1 MCRLVFHAI
10 IACILGY
17 YVLRSEKNMGYRE
30 VYTAVNMAGEEYNI
44 SDRGLSITP
53 EKISFRVRP
62 GGSAEG
68 QFVVAGP
75 PGTAV
80 TGFLTSD
87 SFHMQ
92 LRRDSFAE
100 NPDRISWSFDAG
112 ALKEGEVCEGTI
124 GIVSSRGE
132 YKLPFKAEVVTP
144 QIAGKELEEISHPNA
159 AAERFLTLADEDWG
173 SAVRLF
179 YRKEFAQS
187 LVTEE
192 EKMLYRGLSQYPG
205 NEQNVEEFL
214 IAACGKDPVEFLVD
228 TKEIR
233 TEILEIGSYARSE
246 GAADYR
252 IVIKRRGW
260 GYCRLAVTM
269 AGSFLTPASAVLEGE
284 DFIGDT
290 CTFTYRVE
298 RHRLHPGRNFGKIYL
313 RSPYQEIRIPV
324 EIVYRRRSDGKARQE
339 RESRRALIEI
349 MRHYE
354 RLHVGWAR
362 EAQGMES
369 GIDNGEWLRQA
380 DELVKRLTF
389 LRRDRTFPR
398 LYAAQLLLMEN
409 RIHQAI
415 MELESVR
422 RKLAGVAPGEVLEM
436 GYSQYAGESDIEY
449 CYRQFLTALA
459 YHDADV
465 ITPRVGRILRERYRR
480 NPSDWR
486 IAWMM
491 LQLLPEYAPG
501 LPARW
506 NFLKKQYTNGS
517 RSPILYMEAWDM
529 IFADPSYLSL
539 QEDRR
544 TGRYGGDAF
553 ERQVLVYAMKRG
565 LLDPGTMEKVLERTE
580 RRREYSAALYY
591 VLTKAYSQ
599 ERMRPLQIP
608 ILRNLCTLLIR
619 GNRTGADYFV
629 WYSRAVEKGLS
640 LMRLPECFLQSMPED
655 YSGEIPDSV
664 MRSSYRGSMLSN
676 GSRAY
681 FYLYLYRNRG
691 KYADIF
697 AQCAEDI
704 RAFLEQ
710 QISEHRMT
718 ETLAELYSAALR
730 DEAIRPSNAGDLTKL
745 SYLSH
750 LRTTHLYMKKAVTVY
765 AQSSK
770 ERVYPMEGGNCI
782 LPIYGENNRIFLEDA
797 QHNRYTV
804 SVPYTCDRM
813 MEPVG
818 TPDRVSLQEMAD
830 LPFAMEISG
839 VAEKSFEVTDETLQY
854 CEILVRS
861 ASVAPSYRTRL
872 KLRLMDYY
880 ERVGDREKLRA
891 MAGTLDAGELEQ
903 EDCVRTIRLMN
914 RCGMYGEAVDWITLS
929 GTEDCPADVLSDA
942 ALGAAASGRED
953 SEFLE
958 KAGRIAWAAF
968 ERGDNQRGILELILD
983 QYDGLSEDLLRVRD
997 ALLEVTDEEAEADPA
1012 VTVAEDRI
1020 LSQTLFSGEMPRGQE
1035 ALLLRQYG
1043 RGDRHR
1049 ELAGAGVAQYCHY
1062 VFADWHRMDP
1072 DIMRLIALADRDGHS
1087 MPAICRLAYLKT
1099 LVDRAD
1105 RGDAPDHFSEEEAET
1120 AKRFLLSL
1128 LREEIVFPF
1137 YRRFAGAGPAL
1148 RLYDR
1153 ETMIEYHNPAGV
1165 RGARG
1170 HVVIHC
1176 SLDRGGRQ
1184 EPFMAREMKEMVRGF
1199 YVSSFFLFYGE
1210 QVHYFITDDPEEKN
1224 IVESGTIGQDA
1235 RIDPD
1240 QNDRFAQ
1247 IDAISYA
1254 AAHREREKA
1263 AALIGEYMKKEYL
1276 TAALFG
1282 TEEDSDVIYQIT

>member
-1 MCRLVFHAI
+1 
-10 IACILGY
+10 
-17 YVLRSEKNMGYRE
+17 MGYRE
-30 VYTAVNMAGEEYNI
+30 VYTAANMAGEEYNI

-53 EKISFRVRP
+53 EKISISVRP

-100 NPDRISWSFDAG
+100 NPDRISWRFDAG
-112 ALKEGEVCEGTI
+112 ALGEGEVCEGTI
-124 GIVSSRGE
+124 GIVSGRGE
-132 YKLPFKAEVVTP
+132 YKLPFRAEVVTP
-144 QIAGKELEEISHPNA
+144 QIAGRELQEIPHPNA
-159 AAERFLTLADEDWG
+159 AAERFLRLADEDWG

-187 LVTEE
+187 LLTDE
-192 EKMLYRGLSQYPG
+192 EKMLYRGLARYPG

-228 TKEIR
+228 TKEVR
-233 TEILEIGSYARSE
+233 REILEIGSGFGSAE
-246 GAADYR
+246 PTDCR
-252 IVIKRRGW
+252 ITIRRRGW
-260 GYCRLAVTM
+260 GFCRLKVTM
-269 AGSFLTPASAVLEGE
+269 AGSFLSPVSAVLGGE
-284 DFIGDT
+284 DFIGDS

-298 RHRLHPGRNFGKIYL
+298 KHRLHPGRNFGRIYL
-313 RSPYQEIRIPV
+313 SSPYQEIRIPV

-380 DELVKRLTF
+380 DELVKRLSY
-389 LRRDRTFPR
+389 LRRDSTLPR

-422 RKLAGVAPGEVLEM
+422 RKLAGVASGEVLEM
-436 GYSQYAGESDIEY
+436 GYSQYPGESDIEY

-480 NPSDWR
+480 NPADWR

-491 LQLLPEYAPG
+491 MQLLPEYAPG

-506 NFLKKQYTNGS
+506 NFLKKQYTNGA

-529 IFADPSYLSL
+529 IYADPSYLNL

-580 RRREYSAALYY
+580 RRREFSQALYY
-591 VLTKAYSQ
+591 ILTRAYSL

-619 GNRTGADYFV
+619 GNRTGADCFV
-629 WYSRAVEKGLS
+629 WYSRAVEKGLN
-640 LMRLPECFLQSMPED
+640 LVRLSECFLQSMPED
-655 YSGEIPDSV
+655 YSGVIPDSV
-664 MRSSYRGSMLSN
+664 MRTSYRGSMLSN

-681 FYLYLYRNRG
+681 FYLYLYRNRS
-691 KYADIF
+691 KYADVF
-697 AQCAEDI
+697 EQCAEDI
-704 RAFLEQ
+704 RTFLEL

-718 ETLAELYSAALR
+718 ENLAELYTVALR
-730 DEAIRPSNAGDLTKL
+730 DESIRPSNAGDLTKL

-782 LPIYGENNRIFLEDA
+782 LPIYGDDNRIFLEDA
-797 QHNRYTV
+797 QHNRYTA

-818 TPDRVSLQEMAD
+818 TPDQVSLQEMAD

-839 VAEKSFEVTDETLQY
+839 VTDESFEVTDETLRY

-861 ASVAPSYRTRL
+861 ASVAPSYRVRL

-880 ERVGDREKLRA
+880 ERSGDMEKLRA
-891 MAGTLDAGELEQ
+891 MAGTLEAGELRP
-903 EDCVRTIRLMN
+903 EDCVRTIKLMN
-914 RCGMYGEAVDWITLS
+914 RCGMYDEAVEWITLC
-929 GTEDCPADVLSDA
+929 GIEKCPADVLSDT
-942 ALGAAASGRED
+942 ALGAAAGDRQD
-953 SEFLE
+953 SERCQ

-968 ERGDNQRGILELILD
+968 ERGDNRRRILELILEW
-983 QYDGLSEDLLRVRD
+983 YDGLSEDLQRVRD
-997 ALLEVTDEEAEADPA
+997 ALLEVTDEEAEEDLA
-1012 VTVAEDRI
+1012 VTVAEDR
-1020 LSQTLFSGEMPRGQE
+1020 LLAQTLFSGEMLRGQE
-1035 ALLLRQYG
+1035 DLLLRQYG
-1043 RGDRHR
+1043 RGEKHR
-1049 ELAGAGVAQYCHY
+1049 ELAGAGIAQYCHY
-1062 VFADWHRMDP
+1062 VFADWRQMDP
-1072 DIMRLIALADRDGHS
+1072 RIMRLIAQADGEGNS
-1087 MPAICRLAYLKT
+1087 MPPICRLAYLKT

-1105 RGDAPDHFSEEEAET
+1105 RAGQSEPLTEEEAAT
-1120 AKRFLLSL
+1120 AERFLLSL
-1128 LREEIVFPF
+1128 LKEEIVFPF
-1137 YRRFAGAGPAL
+1137 YRQFTGTGPAL

-1165 RGARG
+1165 RGTRG

-1235 RIDPD
+1235 RIDPAQD
-1240 QNDRFAQ
+1240 DRFAQ
-1247 IDAISYA
+1247 IDAISRA

-1263 AALIGEYMKKEYL
+1263 AALISEYMKKEYL
-1276 TAALFG
+1276 TDTLFG
-1282 TEEDSDVIYQIT
+1282 TEEDSDAIYQIT

>member
-1 MCRLVFHAI
+1 
-10 IACILGY
+10 
-17 YVLRSEKNMGYRE
+17 MGYRE

-44 SDRGLSITP
+44 SDKGLSITP
-53 EKISFRVRP
+53 EKLSFTVRP
-62 GGSAEG
+62 GGTAEG

-100 NPDRISWSFDAG
+100 NPDRISWRFDAG
-112 ALKEGEVCEGTI
+112 TLKEGDVCEGTI
-124 GIVSSRGE
+124 GIVSNRGE
-132 YKLPFKAEVVTP
+132 YRLPFKADVITP
-144 QIAGKELEEISHPNA
+144 QIAGKELREIPHQNT
-159 AAERFLTLADEDWG
+159 AAERFLSLADEDWG

-179 YRKEFAQS
+179 YRKDFAQS
-187 LVTEE
+187 LVTDE
-192 EKMLYRGLSQYPG
+192 EKMLYRGLAQYPG

-214 IAACGKDPVEFLVD
+214 IAACGKDPVEFQTDV
-228 TKEIR
+228 KEIR
-233 TEILEIGSYARSE
+233 TEILEIGNYSRDSE
-246 GAADYR
+246 SVVYR
-252 IVIKRRGW
+252 IGIRRRGW
-260 GYCRLAVTM
+260 GYCRLGVSMSGA
-269 AGSFLTPASAVLEGE
+269 FLAPASAVLGGE

-290 CTFTYRVE
+290 CTFSYKVE
-298 RHRLHPGRNFGKIYL
+298 KHRLHAGRNFGRIYL
-313 RSPYQEIRIPV
+313 RSPYQEIQIPV
-324 EIVYRRRSDGKARQE
+324 EIIYRRRSDGRARQE

-354 RLHVGWAR
+354 RLHIGWAR
-362 EAQGMES
+362 EAQGLPS
-369 GIDNGEWLRQA
+369 GINNGEWLRQA
-380 DELVKRLTF
+380 DELVKRLSF
-389 LRRDRTFPR
+389 LRRDSILSR

-409 RIHQAI
+409 RIHQAVL
-415 MELESVR
+415 ELESVR

-436 GYSQYAGESDIEY
+436 GYSQYEGESDIEY

-517 RSPILYMEAWDM
+517 RSPLLYMEAWDM
-529 IFADPSYLSL
+529 IFADSSYLSL

-553 ERQVLVYAMKRG
+553 ERQVLFYAMKQG
-565 LLDPGTMEKVLERTE
+565 LLDPGTMENVLERTE
-580 RRREYSAALYY
+580 RRREFSRTLYHI
-591 VLTKAYSQ
+591 LTKAYSQ
-599 ERMRPLQIP
+599 ERMRSLQLP
-608 ILRNLCTLLIR
+608 ILRSICTLLIR
-619 GNRTGADYFV
+619 GNRTGAEYFT
-629 WYSRAVEKGLS
+629 WYSRAVDKGLT
-640 LMRLPECFLQSMPED
+640 LMRLSECFLQSMPED
-655 YSGEIPDSV
+655 YSGAIPDSV
-664 MRSSYRGSMLSN
+664 MKSTYRGSMLSN

-681 FYLYLYRNRG
+681 FYLYLYRNR
-691 KYADIF
+691 KRYADVY

-704 RAFLEQ
+704 RSFLEV

-718 ETLAELYSAALR
+718 ENLAELYTAALA
-730 DEAIRPSNAGDLTKL
+730 DESIRPANAGDLTKL

-750 LRTTHLYMKKAVTVY
+750 LRTTHLYIKKAVTIY

-782 LPIYGENNRIFLEDA
+782 LPIYGEDNRIFLEDA
-797 QHNRYTV
+797 QHNRYTA

-813 MEPVG
+813 MDPVKS
-818 TPDRVSLQEMAD
+818 PDLVSYQEMAD

-839 VAEKSFEVTDETLQY
+839 VAGESFEVTDETLQY

-861 ASVAPSYRTRL
+861 ASVAPTYRTRL

-880 ERVGDREKLRA
+880 ERTGDLEKLRA
-891 MAGTLDAGELEQ
+891 MAGTLEPGKLRA
-903 EDCVRTIRLMN
+903 EDCVRTIELMN
-914 RCGMYGEAVDWITLS
+914 RCGMYAEAADWIALS
-929 GTEDCPADVLSDA
+929 GTENIPAAVLSDA
-942 ALGAAASGRED
+942 ALGTAADASED
-953 SEFLE
+953 GESRS

-968 ERGDNQRGILELILD
+968 ERGDNQRRILELILSE
-983 QYDGLSEDLLRVRD
+983 YNGLSEDLLRVRD
-997 ALLEVTDEEAEADPA
+997 ALLEVTEDEAEDDPA
-1012 VTVAEDRI
+1012 VTMAEDRL
-1020 LSQTLFSGEMPRGQE
+1020 LSQMLFSGEMSRGQE
-1035 ALLLRQYG
+1035 DLLLRQYR
-1043 RGDRHR
+1043 RGKNHR
-1049 ELAGAGVAQYCHY
+1049 VLAGAGVSQYCHY
-1062 VFADWHRMDP
+1062 VFADWHEMEP
-1072 DIMRLIALADRDGHS
+1072 GIMRLITAADREGHE

-1099 LVDRAD
+1099 LVERSDSL
-1105 RGDAPDHFSEEEAET
+1105 SEEEAES
-1120 AKRFLLSL
+1120 AGRFLTSL

-1137 YRRFAGAGPAL
+1137 YRQFGGVGPGL

-1153 ETMIEYHNPAGV
+1153 ETMIEYHNPGGA

-1176 SLDRGGRQ
+1176 SLDRGGKQ

-1235 RIDPD
+1235 RIDLA
-1240 QNDRFAQ
+1240 QSDRFAQ
-1247 IDAISYA
+1247 IDAMSLA
-1254 AAHREREKA
+1254 AARREREKT
-1263 AALIGEYMKKEYL
+1263 AALISDYSRKEYL

>member
-1 MCRLVFHAI
+1 
-10 IACILGY
+10 
-17 YVLRSEKNMGYRE
+17 MGYRE

-44 SDRGLSITP
+44 SDKGLSITP
-53 EKISFRVRP
+53 EKLSFTVRP
-62 GGSAEG
+62 GGTAEG

-100 NPDRISWSFDAG
+100 NPDRISWRFDAG
-112 ALKEGEVCEGTI
+112 TLKEGDVCEGTI
-124 GIVSSRGE
+124 GIVSNRGE
-132 YKLPFKAEVVTP
+132 YRLPFKADVITP
-144 QIAGKELEEISHPNA
+144 QIAGKELREIPHQNT
-159 AAERFLTLADEDWG
+159 AAERFLSLADEDWG

-179 YRKEFAQS
+179 YRKDFAQS
-187 LVTEE
+187 LVTDE
-192 EKMLYRGLSQYPG
+192 EKMLYRGLAQYPG

-214 IAACGKDPVEFLVD
+214 ISACGKDPVEFQTDV
-228 TKEIR
+228 KEIR
-233 TEILEIGSYARSE
+233 TEILEIGNYSRDSE
-246 GAADYR
+246 SAVYR
-252 IVIKRRGW
+252 IGIRRRGW
-260 GYCRLAVTM
+260 GYCRLGVSMSGA
-269 AGSFLTPASAVLEGE
+269 FLAPASAVLEGE

-290 CTFTYRVE
+290 CTFSYKVE
-298 RHRLHPGRNFGKIYL
+298 KHRLHAGRNFGRIYL
-313 RSPYQEIRIPV
+313 RSPYQEIQIPV
-324 EIVYRRRSDGKARQE
+324 EIIYRRRSDGRARQE

-354 RLHVGWAR
+354 RLHIGWAR
-362 EAQGMES
+362 EAQGLPS
-369 GIDNGEWLRQA
+369 GINNGEWLRQA
-380 DELVKRLTF
+380 DELVKRLSF
-389 LRRDRTFPR
+389 LRRDSILSR

-409 RIHQAI
+409 RIHQAVL
-415 MELESVR
+415 ELESVR

-436 GYSQYAGESDIEY
+436 GYSQYEGESDIEY

-517 RSPILYMEAWDM
+517 RSPLLYMEAWDM
-529 IFADPSYLSL
+529 IFADSSYLSL

-553 ERQVLVYAMKRG
+553 ERQVLFYAMKQG
-565 LLDPGTMEKVLERTE
+565 LLDPGTMENVLERTE
-580 RRREYSAALYY
+580 RRREFSRTLYHI
-591 VLTKAYSQ
+591 LTKAYSQ
-599 ERMRPLQIP
+599 ERMRSLQLP
-608 ILRNLCTLLIR
+608 ILRSICTLLIR
-619 GNRTGADYFV
+619 GNRTGAEYFT
-629 WYSRAVEKGLS
+629 WYSRAVDKGLT
-640 LMRLPECFLQSMPED
+640 LMRLSECFLQSMPED
-655 YSGEIPDSV
+655 YSGAIPDSV
-664 MRSSYRGSMLSN
+664 MKSTYRGSMLSN

-681 FYLYLYRNRG
+681 FYLYLYRNR
-691 KYADIF
+691 KRYADVY

-704 RAFLEQ
+704 RSFLEV

-718 ETLAELYSAALR
+718 ENLAELYTAALA
-730 DEAIRPSNAGDLTKL
+730 DESIRPANAGDLTKL

-750 LRTTHLYMKKAVTVY
+750 LRTTHLYMKKAVTIY

-782 LPIYGENNRIFLEDA
+782 LPIYGEDNRIFLEDA
-797 QHNRYTV
+797 QHNRYTA

-813 MEPVG
+813 MDPVKS
-818 TPDRVSLQEMAD
+818 PDLVSYQEMAD

-839 VAEKSFEVTDETLQY
+839 VAGESFEVTDETLQY

-861 ASVAPSYRTRL
+861 ASVAPAYRTRL

-880 ERVGDREKLRA
+880 ERTGDLEKLRA
-891 MAGTLDAGELEQ
+891 MAGTLEPGKLRA
-903 EDCVRTIRLMN
+903 EDCVRTIELMN
-914 RCGMYGEAVDWITLS
+914 RCGMYAEAADWIALS
-929 GTEDCPADVLSDA
+929 GTENIPAAVLSDA
-942 ALGAAASGRED
+942 ALGTAADASED
-953 SEFLE
+953 GESRS

-968 ERGDNQRGILELILD
+968 ERGDNQRRILELILSE
-983 QYDGLSEDLLRVRD
+983 YNGLSEDLLRVRD
-997 ALLEVTDEEAEADPA
+997 ALLEVTEDEAEDDPA
-1012 VTVAEDRI
+1012 VTMAEDRL
-1020 LSQTLFSGEMPRGQE
+1020 LSQMLFSGEMTRGRE
-1035 ALLLRQYG
+1035 ELLLRQYR
-1043 RGDRHR
+1043 RGKNHR
-1049 ELAGAGVAQYCHY
+1049 VLAGAGVSQYCHY
-1062 VFADWHRMDP
+1062 VFADWHEMEP
-1072 DIMRLIALADRDGHS
+1072 GIMRLITAEDREGHEI
-1087 MPAICRLAYLKT
+1087 PAICRLAYLKT
-1099 LVDRAD
+1099 LVERSDS
-1105 RGDAPDHFSEEEAET
+1105 FSEEEADS
-1120 AKRFLLSL
+1120 AGRFLTSL

-1137 YRRFAGAGPAL
+1137 YRQFGGVGPGL

-1153 ETMIEYHNPAGV
+1153 ETMIEYHNPGGA

-1176 SLDRGGRQ
+1176 SLDRGGKQ

-1235 RIDPD
+1235 RIDLA
-1240 QNDRFAQ
+1240 QSDRFAQ
-1247 IDAISYA
+1247 IDAMSLA
-1254 AAHREREKA
+1254 AARREREKT
-1263 AALIGEYMKKEYL
+1263 AALISDYSRKEYL